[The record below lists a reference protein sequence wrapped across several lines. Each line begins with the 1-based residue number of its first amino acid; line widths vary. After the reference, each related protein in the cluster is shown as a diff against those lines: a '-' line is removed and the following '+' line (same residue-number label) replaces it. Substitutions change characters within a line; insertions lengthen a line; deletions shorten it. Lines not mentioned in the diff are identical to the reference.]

1 MIPKHASFRYFATW
15 NVRAALFNTAAS
27 TCIQRINTRII
38 AQCSTHSLIIDMS
51 CCCIVFPFCR
61 FVMDF
66 APAEGAKF
74 GADVQCVTIGSGRFL
89 RAVLIPALKAIG
101 VNSVIA
107 QPRGHSFSDALLRST
122 SRTYEVDTVQQ
133 SGEVST
139 ETVKVASAG
148 TLGTAE
154 GRKAFLQLADTLPN
168 LRYVGIGIT
177 EGGFRAD
184 NELFDLLAEFLEAAC
199 EAGHTAISIIDT
211 DNVPQ
216 NGRALYDLVS
226 KAFKKQQREMPEPVA
241 QRCAWHNTMV
251 DRITSH
257 RSGDA
262 LVPRC
267 EPQPAKALV
276 IEDLKGVLPTS
287 LALVPGVLIRP
298 KAGQIE
304 KDHALKLR
312 VANGTH
318 TAAAHLLAL
327 SGQSSTTALA
337 LQPCYMEFLSALYE
351 RDIAPGCV
359 ADLELSRAE
368 VDAVW
373 QDWSH
378 RLQHSSFGLS
388 TLFIT
393 QNAYTKLGLRL
404 MSSVNAALTSRRLP
418 SEFMTLA
425 VAALLR
431 FITPAQQANS
441 AEIVADSSAVLIGNM
456 ENDYSKRYSIDV
468 SGNVRAGWV
477 SKPVEYTAG
486 LTADFGNG
494 VYDFK
499 NSRGSQLL
507 YEAAAAAA
515 AAANTGTSSATAP
528 ATAAIHTAVLA
539 CMQEQ
544 GLAVSSPLAEPFV
557 SAVCTVLQCSDSVL
571 KQLQELVHDVLHGE
585 SDTAGHYLTAD
596 TVGAV
601 VRAEV
606 QAVEVIDLHTHLL
619 PPSHA
624 PLMLWGIDELLCYHY
639 LVAEYFMTAT
649 EIAPD
654 TFHALPKAQQ
664 ADLIWQGLFIDR
676 SPGTCYYSL
685 KFQAACFC
693 VCCKSVKYLLQLML
707 TVVTITE
714 HTRSVYILLVFASAL

>member
-1 MIPKHASFRYFATW
+1 VQARTRCKLINLAYEMYFA
-15 NVRAALFNTAAS
+15 L
-27 TCIQRINTRII
+27 
-38 AQCSTHSLIIDMS
+38 
-51 CCCIVFPFCR
+51 CR
-61 FVMDF
+61 FVMDTEQF
-66 APAEGAKF
+66 APAAGAEF
-74 GADVQCVTIGSGRFL
+74 SANVQCVTIGSGRFL

-101 VNSVIA
+101 VKSVIA
-107 QPRGHSFSDALLRST
+107 QPRGHSFSDAILRSD
-122 SRTYEVDTVQQ
+122 SRAYEIDTVQQ
-133 SGEVST
+133 SGEIST
-139 ETVKVASAG
+139 ETVEVASAG

-154 GRKAFLQLADTLPN
+154 GRSAFLQLPHKLSN

-177 EGGFRAD
+177 EGGFHAD
-184 NELFDLLAEFLEAAC
+184 NELLSLLAQFLEAAC
-199 EAGHTAISIIDT
+199 QAGHTNISIINT

-226 KAFKKQQREMPEPVA
+226 KAFEKQQQEMPESIS
-241 QRCAWHNTMV
+241 QCCTWHNTMV

-257 RSGDA
+257 RPGDT

-276 IEDLKGVLPTS
+276 IEDLKAVLPTS
-287 LALVPGVLIRP
+287 LALVPGVLIRT

-318 TAAAHLLAL
+318 TAAAHLLSL
-327 SGQSSTTALA
+327 SGHGSTTALA
-337 LQPCYMEFLSALYE
+337 LQPYFMEFLSALYD

-359 ADLELSRAE
+359 ADLELTRADI
-368 VDAVW
+368 DAVW
-373 QDWSH
+373 QDWSR
-378 RLQHSSFGLS
+378 RLQHPSFGLS

-404 MSSVNAALTSRRLP
+404 MPSVNAALANRRLP

-431 FITPAQQANS
+431 FITPAQQLNS
-441 AEIVADSSAVLIGNM
+441 AGTVADSSAVLFGRM
-456 ENDYSKRYSIDV
+456 ENNLAEGKH
-468 SGNVRAGWV
+468 SGSQPSNA
-477 SKPVEYTAG
+477 VEYTAG
-486 LTADFGNG
+486 LTADFDSG

-507 YEAAAAAA
+507 YKAAAAAA
-515 AAANTGTSSATAP
+515 SEGTS
-528 ATAAIHTAVLA
+528 TAATTALHTAVLA

-544 GLAVSSPLAEPFV
+544 GLTINSSLAEPFV
-557 SAVCTVLQCSDSVL
+557 SAVCTVLQCSDTVL
-571 KQLQELVHDVLHGE
+571 AQLQELVHAVLHGK
-585 SDTAGHYLTAD
+585 SDSAEHYLTAD

-649 EIAPD
+649 EIGSDA
-654 TFHALPKAQQ
+654 FHALPKTQQ
-664 ADLIWQGLFIDR
+664 ADLIWQGLFINR
-676 SPGTCYYSL
+676 SPGTY
-685 KFQAACFC
+685 FNFFIIFF
-693 VCCKSVKYLLQLML
+693 
-707 TVVTITE
+707 TNI
-714 HTRSVYILLVFASAL
+714 